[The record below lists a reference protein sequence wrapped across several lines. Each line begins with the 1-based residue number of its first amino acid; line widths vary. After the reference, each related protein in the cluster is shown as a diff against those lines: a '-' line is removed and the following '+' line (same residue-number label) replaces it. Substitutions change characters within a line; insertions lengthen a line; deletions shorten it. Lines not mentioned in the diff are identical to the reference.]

1 MADIRWMAPIPEPT
15 AEGIVEVLESQQITR
30 EFYAEIHYRDK
41 FEQYCQRYYAT
52 AAKHRQELAKMQG
65 DINILGWFFRGRRS

>member
-1 MADIRWMAPIPEPT
+1 MAPIPESE

-30 EFYAEIHYRDK
+30 EFYAEIHYRDE
-41 FEQYCQRYYAT
+41 FEQYCQRYYAM